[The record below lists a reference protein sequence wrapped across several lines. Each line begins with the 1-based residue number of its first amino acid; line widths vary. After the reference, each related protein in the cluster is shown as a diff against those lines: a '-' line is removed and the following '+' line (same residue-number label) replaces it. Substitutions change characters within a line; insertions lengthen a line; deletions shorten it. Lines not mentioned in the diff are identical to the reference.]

1 MYKPLLY
8 SLHQAP
14 TSVKYAS
21 HPIAITKNE
30 IKSSTLTNGILQ
42 AILDQLSNS
51 EPNPIK
57 QRPPIRS

>member
-1 MYKPLLY
+1 MYKPTLLA
-8 SLHQAP
+8 SPAP